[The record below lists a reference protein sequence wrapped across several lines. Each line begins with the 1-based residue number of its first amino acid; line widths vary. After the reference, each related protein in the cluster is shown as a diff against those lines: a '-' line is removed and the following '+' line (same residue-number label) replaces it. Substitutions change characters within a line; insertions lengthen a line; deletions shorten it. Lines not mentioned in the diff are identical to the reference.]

1 MSESVIID
9 AVRSPIGMKNGEMVG
24 IRPDDLTAQI
34 IMSLFKRNKNID
46 PREIEDLVLG
56 CAFPEGPQ
64 GMLMAKGV
72 SILAGIPET
81 SGGAVINRFCGSS
94 MDAVHQISR
103 SIEAGDIQ
111 MGIAAGVEDM
121 FSVPMGGFNP
131 DFIRTAPA

>member
-94 MDAVHQISR
+94 MLSLIHI
-103 SIEAGDIQ
+103 
-111 MGIAAGVEDM
+111 
-121 FSVPMGGFNP
+121 
-131 DFIRTAPA
+131 